1 MLKTHIALSW
11 SWPSNVRV
19 VPAVLDQLAALY
31 TPVKRVV
38 SIIIVGAK
46 AIPNLMAQSMDFE
59 VISSLVA
66 AIISL

>member
-1 MLKTHIALSW
+1 
-11 SWPSNVRV
+11 
-19 VPAVLDQLAALY
+19 LDQLAALY
-31 TPVKRVV
+31 TPAKRVV

-46 AIPNLMAQSMDFE
+46 AIPSLMAQSVDFE